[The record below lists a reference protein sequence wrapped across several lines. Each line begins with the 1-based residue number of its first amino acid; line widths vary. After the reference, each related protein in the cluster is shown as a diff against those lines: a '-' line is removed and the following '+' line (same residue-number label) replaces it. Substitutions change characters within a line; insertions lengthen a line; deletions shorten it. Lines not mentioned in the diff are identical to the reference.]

1 MRARNIQLKSM
12 EYLHWMETLL
22 GLKKL
27 CLNNSEA
34 YQMTIPTD
42 TTDVNQEK
50 VEAYMKEKSMYM
62 WRAYRGQVAE
72 EF

>member
-1 MRARNIQLKSM
+1 
-12 EYLHWMETLL
+12 
-22 GLKKL
+22 
-27 CLNNSEA
+27 
-34 YQMTIPTD
+34 MTIPTD

-72 EF
+72 EFQSLLQVNIRFVTLSDNRLQTS